1 MSIEDYSSELL
12 STAKELKEL
21 AFEYKNA
28 RSDYSQALNGL
39 IALIHKSGL
48 AKDKAAFENKIPKL
62 LETEFNV
69 EAQRLIKQFYDSQS
83 LYKGLEE
90 VLKAYQA
97 HISGIQSVIKYNLS
111 GEVAEATRLKY
122 GGY

>member
-12 STAKELKEL
+12 KTAKELKEL

-28 RSDYSQALNGL
+28 RSEYSQALNGL

-69 EAQRLIKQFYDSQS
+69 EAQKLINKFYNSQA

>member
-12 STAKELKEL
+12 KTAKELKEL

-28 RSDYSQALNGL
+28 RSEYSQALNGL
-39 IALIHKSGL
+39 ISLIHKSGL

-62 LETEFNV
+62 LETEFNT
-69 EAQRLIKQFYDSQS
+69 EAQKLINQFYNSQA

>member
-12 STAKELKEL
+12 KTAKELKEL

-28 RSDYSQALNGL
+28 RSEYSQALNGL
-39 IALIHKSGL
+39 ISLIHKSGL

-69 EAQRLIKQFYDSQS
+69 EAQKLINKFYNSQA

>member
-1 MSIEDYSSELL
+1 MSIEDYSAELIK
-12 STAKELKEL
+12 TAKELKQL
-21 AFEYKNA
+21 AVEYKNA

-62 LETEFNV
+62 LETDFKEQ
-69 EAQRLIKQFYDSQS
+69 AQKLIRQLYDSQA

>member
-1 MSIEDYSSELL
+1 MSIEDYSAELL

-62 LETEFNV
+62 HETEFKP

>member
-1 MSIEDYSSELL
+1 MSIEDYSTELIK
-12 STAKELKEL
+12 TAKELKEL
-21 AFEYKNA
+21 AFEYKKA
-28 RSDYSQALNGL
+28 RADYSQALNGL
-39 IALIHKSGL
+39 ITLIHKASL
-48 AKDKAAFENKIPKL
+48 AGDKASFDNKIPKL
-62 LETEFNV
+62 LETQFKD
-69 EAQRLIKQFYDSQS
+69 EAAMLIKQFHGSQA

-122 GGY
+122 GGN